1 MGEEW
6 ANISVSWPALQDV
19 RVLVPSEREVPLI
32 LGIAPSPITGTVG
45 TQPVQITG
53 VGFEP
58 RPAPIVVFEN
68 LTAGEEHRLRPRTT
82 TATSLLCMLDT
93 DVFASTWTAKVVN
106 ANGTVSYRFPFTVIA
121 PP

>member
-1 MGEEW
+1 MGEHW
-6 ANISVSWPALQDV
+6 ADIRVSWPTLQDV

-32 LGIAPSPITGTVG
+32 LSIAPAPITGTVG

-58 RPAPIVVFEN
+58 RPSPIVVFEN
-68 LTAGEEHRLRPRTT
+68 LTAGEEHRLRPHTISP
-82 TATSLLCMLDT
+82 TALLCMLDT
-93 DVFASTWTAKVVN
+93 DVFDSTWTAKVVN